1 MRQQGSKHPGRIA
14 WLGERAAQFLR
25 QMFRLPYPGDV
36 TSECGDTEST
46 LPLSPAPPRRFG
58 QLPDLAVSDDFDDPL
73 PETEL
78 ATWDGRP
85 SREG

>member
-1 MRQQGSKHPGRIA
+1 M
-14 WLGERAAQFLR
+14 
-25 QMFRLPYPGDV
+25 